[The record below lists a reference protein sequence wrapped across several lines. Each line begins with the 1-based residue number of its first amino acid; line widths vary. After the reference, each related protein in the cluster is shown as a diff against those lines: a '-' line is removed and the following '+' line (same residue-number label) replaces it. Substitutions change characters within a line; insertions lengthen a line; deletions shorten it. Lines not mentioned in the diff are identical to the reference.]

1 MAPVCPSCAPRLP
14 LAEPFMLNPL
24 PHPVMQQYPF
34 PDIVQECQ
42 LQREV
47 LRNPYLLSW
56 QTSDLLISPPPHS
69 LPRCWD
75 RHLGRDTKVHTSVWG
90 QAYFCR
96 SDEPMPMR
104 LGFGPVCVFELIH
117 VDPKHPHECVHA

>member
-1 MAPVCPSCAPRLP
+1 MAPVCRSCAPRLP

-47 LRNPYLLSW
+47 LRNPYLPFW
-56 QTSDLLISPPPHS
+56 QPGDLVPPTRPS
-69 LPRCWD
+69 FPRCW
-75 RHLGRDTKVHTSVWG
+75 HTHFGRDTKVHRSVRARVSLSRYG
-90 QAYFCR
+90 
-96 SDEPMPMR
+96 
-104 LGFGPVCVFELIH
+104 
-117 VDPKHPHECVHA
+117 